1 MNPPTQLRLK
11 NSALVLLAATL
22 CASCASS
29 LKKLSDAKPGTDNKD
44 ATLVKASSPTDLG
57 FLLSMSF
64 VEAKSISTQ
73 QLEFPPHLKIAAD
86 SIEVMKYGDD
96 GKPRKARARGKVF
109 IEMNFNESAKAL
121 CQEAYIT
128 SDEIILRGS
137 PILQRGGSMVE
148 GLDDSTIFYMF
159 GTSLRVIG
167 LHRVNNQNEIAS
179 VLPSLGTWA
188 QGPNPLLP
196 PLTESAVPANI
207 RDSMQRAAEAEML
220 HQQTREIYG
229 PAGEPAAAASNRP
242 PETKPDPETA
252 KEKPKGP
259 EKAKSAPPPDV
270 KSKTGGTTTAKTKGK
285 PPALEVRRALPSD
298 SSRKK
303 YLFSQSRPDKSRT

>member
-1 MNPPTQLRLK
+1 MSTHTRL
-11 NSALVLLAATL
+11 SAGLAPALLAATVF
-22 CASCASS
+22 CAGCAAGFKDGAGAST
-29 LKKLSDAKPGTDNKD
+29 AGTPENKD
-44 ATLVKASSPTDLG
+44 AVLVKAPTDLS

-64 VEAKSISTQ
+64 TEAKSISTQ

-86 SIEVMKYGDD
+86 SIEVFKYGPD

-109 IEMNFNESAKAL
+109 IEMNFNEPAKAL

-128 SDEIILRGS
+128 EDEVILRGS

-148 GLDDSTIFYMF
+148 GLDESTIFYMF

-167 LHRVNNQNEIAS
+167 LHKVNNQNNIAS
-179 VLPSLGTWA
+179 VLPALGTWA

-220 HQQTREIYG
+220 HQKTREMYG
-229 PAGEPAAAASNRP
+229 PAPAPAASAP
-242 PETKPDPETA
+242 PETKPQPPQET
-252 KEKPKGP
+252 EKPKT
-259 EKAKSAPPPDV
+259 SAPQP
-270 KSKTGGTTTAKTKGK
+270 TTASKK
-285 PPALEVRRALPSD
+285 PPSVEIRRAVPNKRSFW
-298 SSRKK
+298 SRFKT
-303 YLFSQSRPDKSRT
+303 DKTRA